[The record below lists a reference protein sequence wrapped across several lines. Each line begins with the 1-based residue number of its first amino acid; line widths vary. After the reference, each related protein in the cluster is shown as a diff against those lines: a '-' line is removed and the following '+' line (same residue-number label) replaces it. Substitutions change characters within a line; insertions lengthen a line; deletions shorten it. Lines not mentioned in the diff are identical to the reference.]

1 MPDWTKPMQQTFEY
15 YEVDPA
21 TWYDKKPFGN
31 VKTSTIK
38 RDSDAE
44 TLGSAT
50 IDFNDMVGECYIRI
64 YLITI
69 QNGIRE
75 RFPLGTFLIQTPSS
89 TFDGKNKTVSVD
101 AYTPLL
107 ELKESP
113 PPLGYSILK
122 GANIMQNA
130 KRILR
135 EHLRAPLIGTDSS
148 ETLYDDFV
156 ANSNDTWLSFGSD
169 LIANARYKFD
179 LDEMG
184 RVLFAPEQ
192 NMSALQ
198 PVYTYN
204 DDNSSILYPEV
215 TMEHDIYGIPNVIE
229 VVYSQN
235 NKYFYARSVN
245 DDTNSP
251 LSTVNRGREIIS
263 RVTDPDISGIPSQ
276 AMIQEYADRLLKNSS
291 TIEYSVSYTHAYC
304 GTRIGDCVRLNYRRA
319 GLQDVKAKIV
329 SQSIKCEPGCP
340 VSEKAIYTVKLWG

>member
-1 MPDWTKPMQQTFEY
+1 M
-15 YEVDPA
+15 
-21 TWYDKKPFGN
+21 
-31 VKTSTIK
+31 
-38 RDSDAE
+38 
-44 TLGSAT
+44 
-50 IDFNDMVGECYIRI
+50 
-64 YLITI
+64 
-69 QNGIRE
+69 
-75 RFPLGTFLIQTPSS
+75 
-89 TFDGKNKTVSVD
+89 
-101 AYTPLL
+101 
-107 ELKESP
+107 
-113 PPLGYSILK
+113 
-122 GANIMQNA
+122 
-130 KRILR
+130 ILR